1 MVRNLVIV
9 LLLFGFIVGLAPL
22 AWHFISDMMTNPSD
36 VVYDGSYEPLRGVE
50 MSRGYSLEL
59 DKSFDRRTQGLS
71 TLWLYL
77 VPIGTSTLGA
87 LTGVVLH
94 KCGFVLMHRRT
105 GEA

>member
-1 MVRNLVIV
+1 MRNLVIV

-22 AWHFISDMMTNPSD
+22 SWYLISEWTNDLDD
-36 VVYDGSYEPLRGVE
+36 VVYSGSYEPLRGVE
-50 MSRGYSLEL
+50 MSTAYSSEL

-77 VPIGTSTLGA
+77 VPIATSILGA

-94 KCGFVLMHRRT
+94 KRGFVLTRRRS